1 LSVLAQVGWLNC
13 LLQRQ
18 DRSSTLLARWP
29 WPAVI
34 APGPVRVL
42 LARDVVLAGRT
53 SEIFGGS
60 IGLGRAADQAVKQ
73 PGSQENWGI
82 LSGGAMHG
90 VIAVVLDPLTR
101 FSWGCLL
108 A

>member
-1 LSVLAQVGWLNC
+1 M
-13 LLQRQ
+13 
-18 DRSSTLLARWP
+18 LLARWP

-34 APGPVRVL
+34 APGTVRVL

-53 SEIFGGS
+53 SEVFGGS
-60 IGLGRAADQAVKQ
+60 IGLGRVADQAVKQ

-82 LSGGAMHG
+82 HSSRARRG
-90 VIAVVLDPLTR
+90 VIAVVLDPLSR
-101 FSWGCLL
+101 FSWRCLL